1 MSILSIRS
9 QLPKVSSRRTF
20 FSISPPIQRIS
31 ASRTLPYPSQDIYDI
46 IAAVPAYSSFLPC
59 CLASSVTKWSKPD
72 AIQGRRWPEQAL
84 LEIGWGDLR
93 EKFRSNI
100 YCVPGR
106 IVEAT
111 GGSTV
116 TRIPREDIAHHDL
129 TGGQSKS
136 KEDEILS
143 HLLSRWTVDSLAPKM
158 TKVALDIE
166 FQFANPVYAAMS
178 SAVAGRVAD
187 IMIEAFEKRVE
198 KELARG
204 AVETRA
210 AMDAALKGL

>member
-1 MSILSIRS
+1 MSVVSIRS
-9 QLPKVSSRRTF
+9 QLLRVNNRRTF
-20 FSISPPIQRIS
+20 FSITPPIQRIS
-31 ASRTLPYPSQDIYDI
+31 ASRTLSHPSQEIYDI

-59 CLASSVTKWSKPD
+59 CLSSTITKWSKPD
-72 AIQGRRWPEQAL
+72 AIQGRRWPEHAL

-93 EKFRSNI
+93 EKFSSNI

-111 GGSTV
+111 GGSTM

-129 TGGQSKS
+129 SAEHDSPGDGV
-136 KEDEILS
+136 LS
-143 HLLSRWTVDSLAPKM
+143 HLLSRWTVESLASKR
-158 TKVALDIE
+158 TKVDLDLE
-166 FQFANPVYAAMS
+166 FQFTNLIYAAMS

-198 KELARG
+198 EELARG
-204 AVETRA
+204 GSATRA
-210 AMDAALKGL
+210 AMDSALKGL